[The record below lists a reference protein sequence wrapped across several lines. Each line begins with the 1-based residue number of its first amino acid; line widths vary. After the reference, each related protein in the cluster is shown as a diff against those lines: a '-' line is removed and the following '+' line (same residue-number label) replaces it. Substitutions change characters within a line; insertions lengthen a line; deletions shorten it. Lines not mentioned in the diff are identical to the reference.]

1 MRYRALVAGLALL
14 AGAAGCNDFLNA
26 GKAVNDPNAPTSA
39 NRNTLLPGAAANLM
53 DLQEGGVAMLVCE
66 WMQQCAGQSGR
77 FVDVFDK
84 YGVNGTSFDLT
95 FNNIYASGGLISLR
109 AIQAE
114 ATKDNDLKYRG
125 VAEVMEAMNMMWAT
139 DMLGA
144 LPYSEFEVGKTDAKF
159 DSQMSI
165 YAALQALLDK
175 AITDLAGAGNGP
187 SRFDVFYGGDAA

>member
-14 AGAAGCNDFLNA
+14 AGTAGCNTFLDSA
-26 GKAVNDPNAPTSA
+26 KAVDDPNAPTSA

-84 YGVNGTSFDLT
+84 YGVTGTSFDLT
-95 FNNIYASGGLISLR
+95 LNDIYAGGGLISLR

-114 ATKDNDLKYRG
+114 ATTANDLQFRG
-125 VAEVMEAMNMMWAT
+125 VAEVMEAMDMMWAT
-139 DMLGA
+139 
-144 LPYSEFEVGKTDAKF
+144 
-159 DSQMSI
+159 
-165 YAALQALLDK
+165 
-175 AITDLAGAGNGP
+175 
-187 SRFDVFYGGDAA
+187 